1 MGAGAILY
9 VFAPRGGRKA
19 SGASTRP
26 CCCWATPHLPGLKAE
41 AGCGRYYLPDVRDT
55 RFNKYGMPAYHQ
67 LNASLSYARPPWLP
81 GLRGLLLYV
90 WKDALG

>member
-1 MGAGAILY
+1 M
-9 VFAPRGGRKA
+9 
-19 SGASTRP
+19 
-26 CCCWATPHLPGLKAE
+26 
-41 AGCGRYYLPDVRDT
+41 RDT